1 MTIINHTRTN
11 LCCLSVLWWRWRM
24 WTSLNYDK
32 NYYSSL
38 NAVTDKSNWF
48 YIYLQNIEETHV
60 TCAASAPTFEPPLC
74 WLAFEVLGPE
84 GILYVLV
91 WSPPPYVVCPDD
103 DWISDIITSKRDAK
117 NCKRYFK
124 TKGPTTSKICFM
136 LWYRMI
142 FCNWGSY
149 LPCENLSIHQAVEQV
164 IQTLKYC
171 RTIDWHR
178 VELKFQTPDEKN
190 N

>member
-11 LCCLSVLWWRWRM
+11 LCCFSVLWWRWRM
-24 WTSLNYDK
+24 WTSLKYDK

-38 NAVTDKSNWF
+38 THWRTSQTDF
-48 YIYLQNIEETHV
+48 YCYLQNIKITHG

-124 TKGPTTSKICFM
+124 TKGPTTSKTPFM
-136 LWYRMI
+136 SRYRMT
-142 FCNWGSY
+142 FCNKGSY
-149 LPCENLSIHQAVEQV
+149 LPCENLSIHQTVEQV

-178 VELKFQTPDEKN
+178 VELKFQTPDDRK
-190 N
+190 